1 MMRPPFEEGVCFDLI
16 GVVGEDTATLGKNL
30 IEFLQSL
37 EVFIDDRL
45 VRQRPQ
51 AFGGL
56 DLWRVR
62 GQEHQFNAFRNF
74 QILGDMPARAVEHQN
89 DALVGAGAR
98 LGGERRQER
107 AEQRGVDAIGDEPHD
122 LARGGPDEAVQI
134 EPLVAVMAAG
144 GRAASPWRPD
154 FAQDRFQS
162 EAVFIECPDLDR
174 NRRFGALEFADA
186 GLELFLNRTCSYRF
200 ALGLAGRGTWRVS
213 SRRRR
218 YSTPRCGDT
227 LRPIR
232 PVIQHATLR
241 PVHSP
246 LSGGGSLTT
255 SRSSSSWTSSSSGA
269 APGLSSRPSP
279 SPARPWSL

>member
-62 GQEHQFNAFRNF
+62 WQEHQFNAFRNH

-122 LARGGPDEAVQI
+122 LARGRPDEAVQI

-144 GRAASPWRPD
+144 GRTAATWRPD
-154 FAQDRFQS
+154 LAQDRFQA
-162 EAVFIECPDLDR
+162 EAVFVERPDFDR
-174 NRRFGALEFADA
+174 DRRVGALELADA
-186 GLELFLNRTCSYRF
+186 GLELFLNRACSYRL
-200 ALGLAGRGTWRVS
+200 ALGLAGRGTWRVR

-227 LRPIR
+227 VRPIR

-241 PVHSP
+241 PVHNP
-246 LSGGGSLTT
+246 PSGGGSLTR
-255 SRSSSSWTSSSSGA
+255 SRNASIWASSSSGA
-269 APGLSSRPSP
+269 APGLSRRPSP